1 MLTGCFA
8 ARTLHAA
15 VRAAPAAP
23 LSAGVVGPGGTG
35 KSALLAELRS
45 AYQAAGVPVVAAGV
59 PAVEVGTSGGVAV
72 LVDNAH
78 ELGQQDLERLLPL
91 VGHPDIRLVVAYRP
105 WPRQPALSALTSALF
120 RSRPPVVLKH
130 LDRAGIAARAAD
142 LTGSA
147 PSDELVELLV
157 GHTGGLPVLIDRV
170 VAALQETGALDGSDP
185 LMVPWQVTD
194 HLRYDLDLVD
204 EGTRTILLALAVG
217 ATPDSDVLA
226 PALEIEPP
234 AVTSLLEDA
243 RSTGLLLPT
252 GTLIPLA
259 RQAVLAGCTT
269 ERRRTVARRLL
280 DIQLGRGAPVLD
292 LARALASSDGKD
304 TTVASVLQ
312 AGGDEALREFPALA
326 GELFTEA
333 VAAGAPPLELAAR
346 RAEAA
351 ALTGR
356 LDVALQFADS
366 VVAAAGP
373 PHVSRGTHVT
383 AAVLAHRGMLARSAE
398 LYRWL
403 GSDHDGTAVPLAAM
417 TLIGTGAL
425 DDARDVLAA
434 AQATRAPTLLA
445 GAETLMAQGVLE
457 TVTGSPSAA
466 LSMLTQAAAMLEP
479 TGRGVLLPDTP
490 AALAALVALHC
501 GELDLADSVLT
512 RAVSAQL
519 GGTVAAPRHHLL
531 LAWTSMLRGDADR
544 ATAQRDAA
552 LAVTDRLE
560 PRDALFAAALE
571 VGLARRAIDIPA
583 LTESWQRAREAI
595 IRHPVDLF
603 VLLPLGELAVAAA
616 QLREIDRLAP
626 HLDTAQELLQ
636 RLGEPFLWG
645 SPLHWSGVHA
655 AILMNDPEALAPH
668 ARALVAAAKSSPYAA
683 VLARAGRAWTDVLS
697 GEIDADRVIASAR
710 ELQQVGLSWD
720 GARLVSQAAL
730 RTPDRKAMMAL
741 LGVARGMQSAGFA
754 GKAVSAGPVTPPTS
768 DTGRSAQP
776 PRMQS
781 GVLSNRER
789 EVADLVLRGF
799 THNQVGEKLFI
810 SGKTVEHHIARMRQR
825 LGAESRSVLFAMLRA
840 ELDVEGRT
848 AAG

>member
-1 MLTGCFA
+1 MLTGCSA
-8 ARTLHAA
+8 AETLHAA

-23 LSAGVVGPGGTG
+23 LSVGVVGPGGTG

-45 AYQAAGVPVVAAGV
+45 TYRAAGISVVATGA
-59 PAVEVGTSGGVAV
+59 PAADASTSNGVAV

-78 ELGQQDLERLLPL
+78 ELDQHDLERLLPL
-91 VGHPDIRLVVAYRP
+91 VGHPDVRLVVAYRP
-105 WPRQPALSALTSALF
+105 WPRQPALSELTSALF
-120 RSRPPVVLKH
+120 HSRPPVVLKH
-130 LDRAGIAARAAD
+130 LDRAEITARAAD

-147 PSDELVELLV
+147 PSRELVELLV

-170 VAALQETGALDGSDP
+170 VGALQEAGALDGPDP
-185 LMVPWQVTD
+185 LVVPWQVTD
-194 HLRYDLDLVD
+194 HLRYELDRLD
-204 EGTRTILLALAVG
+204 EETRAALLALAVG

-226 PALEIEPP
+226 PTLEIEPP
-234 AVTSLLEDA
+234 AVMRLLESA

-252 GTLIPLA
+252 GTLVPLA
-259 RQAVLAGCTT
+259 RQAVLAACTL
-269 ERRRTVARRLL
+269 EHRRTVQRRLL
-280 DIQLGRGAPVLD
+280 DIQLHRGGAVLD
-292 LARALASSDGKD
+292 LARALAASDRKD

-312 AGGDEALREFPALA
+312 AEGDEALPKSPRLA
-326 GELFTEA
+326 GELFAEA
-333 VAAGAPPLELAAR
+333 VAAGAAPLELAAR

-351 ALTGR
+351 ALTGQ
-356 LDVALQFADS
+356 LDMALQFADS
-366 VVAAAGP
+366 VVSTP
-373 PHVSRGTHVT
+373 DSPHVSHGTKVT

-403 GSDHDGTAVPLAAM
+403 RKDHDDTAAPLAAL

-425 DDARDVLAA
+425 DDAQDALAT
-434 AQATRAPTLLA
+434 AQATRSPTLLA
-445 GAETLMAQGVLE
+445 GAETLMAQGVLD
-457 TVTGSPSAA
+457 TLTGSSSAA
-466 LSMLTQAAAMLEP
+466 LSRLTQASAMLEP
-479 TGRGVLLPDTP
+479 TGGGVLLPDTP

-501 GELDLADSVLT
+501 GELDLANSVLT
-512 RAVSAQL
+512 RAVAAQL
-519 GGTVAAPRHHLL
+519 GGPVAASRHHLL

-571 VGLARRAIDIPA
+571 VGLARRATDIPT
-583 LTESWQRAREAI
+583 LTESWPRAREAI

-603 VLLPLGELAVAAA
+603 VLLPLGELIVAAA

-655 AILMNDPEALAPH
+655 AILMNEPEALAPH

-697 GEIDADRVIASAR
+697 DDIDPDKVIASAR

-754 GKAVSAGPVTPPTS
+754 GKAVSAGPITPATP
-768 DTGRSAQP
+768 DTGRSAKPLGTQA
-776 PRMQS
+776 
-781 GVLSNRER
+781 GVLSARER
-789 EVADLVLRGF
+789 EVADLVLRGL
-799 THNQVGEKLFI
+799 THKQVGEKLFI
-810 SGKTVEHHIARMRQR
+810 SGKTVEHHMARMRQR
-825 LGAESRSVLFAMLRA
+825 LGAESRSALFAMLRA
-840 ELDVEGRT
+840 ELDGDGWT